1 MAPIKSILAASML
14 VAARLVSGH
23 AAITSAVGD
32 AGGKGMALGIVTS
45 TPRDGTRRNPF
56 QQDATRFRGASA
68 DTLGETVGQG
78 ANNLESGMSK
88 IMAETGGTLPQVTP
102 GGQLTMTLHQVNSDG
117 AGPYTCMINAD
128 GTGTTWENIQV
139 SQNVDGNQR
148 GRNRQGSATDH
159 PLVADIPA
167 NQQCTGTAGGQAG
180 VCLVRCQNPANAG
193 PFGGVVPVQMAAA
206 ATPAAGGV
214 AGTPAAG
221 GVAGTPAAGG
231 VAATPAVGG
240 VGAVPAAG
248 AGAVPAAGTDAVP
261 AAGAGAVP
269 AAGAGAVPAAG
280 ANTPATGAGAGVN
293 TPATGA
299 APATGAGA
307 APATG
312 AGRNGAGRNGAGR
325 KGAGNAAD
333 DDDEEE
339 EEETGNTRGNGRNR
353 NNNRRAVAW
362 KA

>member
-1 MAPIKSILAASML
+1 MAPVKSILAASML

-23 AAITSAVGD
+23 AAITNAVGD

-78 ANNLESGMSK
+78 ANDLESGMSK

-167 NQQCTGTAGGQAG
+167 NQQCTGTAGGQTG

-221 GVAGTPAAGG
+221 GVA
-231 VAATPAVGG
+231 ATPAVGG

-248 AGAVPAAGTDAVP
+248 AGAVPAAGAGAVP

-312 AGRNGAGRNGAGR
+312 AGRKGAGRNGAGRNGAGD
-325 KGAGNAAD
+325 AAD

>member
-1 MAPIKSILAASML
+1 MAPVKSILAASML
-14 VAARLVSGH
+14 MAAQLVSGH
-23 AAITSAVGD
+23 AVITNAVGD
-32 AGGKGMALGIVTS
+32 AGGSGMALGVVTS

-68 DTLGETVGQG
+68 DTFGETVGQG

-88 IMAETGGTLPQVTP
+88 IMAETGDTLPQVTP

-117 AGPYTCMINAD
+117 AGPYQCMINAD
-128 GTGTTWENIQV
+128 GTGGDWQNIQV

-148 GRNRQGSATDH
+148 GRNRQGSASDH

-167 NQQCTGTAGGQAG
+167 NQQCTGTAGGQTG

-206 ATPAAGGV
+206 GGVAATPAAGGV
-214 AGTPAAG
+214 AA
-221 GVAGTPAAGG
+221 TPAAGG

-240 VGAVPAAG
+240 
-248 AGAVPAAGTDAVP
+248 AGAVPAG
-261 AAGAGAVP
+261 
-269 AAGAGAVPAAG
+269 G
-280 ANTPATGAGAGVN
+280 ANTPATGAGAVAN
-293 TPATGA
+293 APATGA
-299 APATGAGA
+299 GAGVNTPATGAGA

-325 KGAGNAAD
+325 NGAGRNGAGNAAND

-362 KA
+362 NA